1 MAFHCRQAS
10 VLDIKNTVALMHVF
24 SGFGL
29 DAYLFSQSVPSGKVK
44 PLSLSEAP
52 PILTY
57 AQSKSTAALANV
69 SLTWSFRDMFLS
81 WQNMAAAREN
91 LSSGNEICL
100 GIPCT
105 AAVYIFLGGYAR
117 PPKTKL
123 GNVIL
128 FHSFT
133 TNRRKSQ
140 IPLIGL
146 RCFSSFCSFFMLLLR
161 KSTHAHKFLHLFGNI
176 SESFLVPVKDHKQ
189 GL

>member
-69 SLTWSFRDMFLS
+69 SLT
-81 WQNMAAAREN
+81 
-91 LSSGNEICL
+91 
-100 GIPCT
+100 
-105 AAVYIFLGGYAR
+105 
-117 PPKTKL
+117 
-123 GNVIL
+123 
-128 FHSFT
+128 
-133 TNRRKSQ
+133 
-140 IPLIGL
+140 
-146 RCFSSFCSFFMLLLR
+146 
-161 KSTHAHKFLHLFGNI
+161 
-176 SESFLVPVKDHKQ
+176 
-189 GL
+189 